1 MAEST
6 CRKARKRV
14 CAFNGLI
21 WQSLEDWRS
30 GLHLKVRVSYGHL
43 HQVGVAGYIVHH
55 TLNVTIFFILR
66 LTQNEKQKILGYK
79 VGNSESLTWSKK
91 LWNLDRPSLQRLERL
106 HQVTSRYKCKHAKQ
120 V

>member
-6 CRKARKRV
+6 CWKARRRI

-21 WQSLEDWRS
+21 WQSLEDWRG

-79 VGNSESLTWSKK
+79 VENSECLAWSKK